1 MTALT
6 LNLQPTLEVNDQE
19 FEQICQANR
28 DLRLER
34 SLRGELIIMAPTG
47 GETGERNSSL
57 NGQLWLWNFQAKLG
71 VVFDSSTGFKLPNG
85 AIRSPDVAW
94 LRTERWQALSAEQR
108 RKYIPLCPDFIIELR
123 SATDDLRDIQ
133 AKMREYMEN
142 GLRLGWLINP
152 EARTVEIY
160 RQDQAIQVLQSPTNL
175 SGEEVLVGF
184 SLNLEGIIT

>member
-94 LRTERWQALSAEQR
+94 LRTERWQALSAEQK

-160 RQDQAIQVLQSPTNL
+160 RQDQAIQMLQSPTNL

>member
-34 SLRGELIIMAPTG
+34 SLKGELIIMAPTG

-71 VVFDSSTGFKLPNG
+71 VVFDSSTGFKLPSG

-94 LRTERWQALSAEQR
+94 LRTERWQALSAEQKR
-108 RKYIPLCPDFIIELR
+108 EYIPLCPDFIIELR

-160 RQDQAIQVLQSPTNL
+160 RQDQAIQMLQSPRNL

>member
-71 VVFDSSTGFKLPNG
+71 VVFDSSTGFKLPSG

-94 LRTERWQALSAEQR
+94 LRTERWQALSAEQKR
-108 RKYIPLCPDFIIELR
+108 EYIPLCPDFIIELR

-160 RQDQAIQVLQSPTNL
+160 RQDQAIQMLQSPRNL